1 MTTTE
6 AILDCMKKMN
16 ELQLVM
22 NAALAKCSEIDDFDR
37 AMSKYSDL
45 KYRIGE
51 CIQCIERFIDD
62 LDRPQGESKPLS
74 PLLQWWAD
82 QYIKSMIDDEIKEV
96 ANAGSDGKGGRRKI
110 KIITYT
116 NGDHTK
122 HSDD

>member
-16 ELQLVM
+16 ELQLVI

-51 CIQCIERFIDD
+51 CIQCIEGFIDD
-62 LDRPQGESKPLS
+62 FDRPQGESKPLS
-74 PLLQWWAD
+74 PLLQYWAD
-82 QYIKSMIDDEIKEV
+82 QHIKSMIDDEMKEV
-96 ANAGSDGKGGRRKI
+96 ANAGSDGKSGRRKI

-116 NGDHTK
+116 NRDHTK
-122 HSDD
+122 HSGD